1 MQLRPRR
8 LAPPR
13 KLPSHN
19 ACPNTHVMVDGPNRQ
34 PPTRRP
40 RDRRAAAAVCSKGA
54 AAVVK
59 MRGHAL
65 WVSAGGGDSRK
76 YFCLAIEDGPSIVGR
91 LLIFDVV
98 VVRTS
103 SQTSITVFLR
113 GVLTTHYERR
123 CQHARVLPSRPSL
136 ASSCFFRDTWRRTKA
151 TS

>member
-19 ACPNTHVMVDGPNRQ
+19 ACPNTLVMVDGPNRQ

-113 GVLTTHYERR
+113 GVLTTHCDAGR
-123 CQHARVLPSRPSL
+123 
-136 ASSCFFRDTWRRTKA
+136 ASSLSTFA
-151 TS
+151 

>member
-13 KLPSHN
+13 ELLSHN
-19 ACPNTHVMVDGPNRQ
+19 ACPNTLVMVDGPNRQ

-65 WVSAGGGDSRK
+65 WVPAGGGDSRK

-91 LLIFDVV
+91 LLIFDV
-98 VVRTS
+98 S
-103 SQTSITVFLR
+103 
-113 GVLTTHYERR
+113 
-123 CQHARVLPSRPSL
+123 SRPSW
-136 ASSCFFRDTWRRTKA
+136 CF
-151 TS
+151 

>member
-19 ACPNTHVMVDGPNRQ
+19 ACPNTLVMVDGPNRQ

-65 WVSAGGGDSRK
+65 WVPAGGGDSRK

-91 LLIFDVV
+91 LLIFD
-98 VVRTS
+98 
-103 SQTSITVFLR
+103 
-113 GVLTTHYERR
+113 
-123 CQHARVLPSRPSL
+123 
-136 ASSCFFRDTWRRTKA
+136 
-151 TS
+151 